1 MGLQVKLICFWVC
14 LMAGLTMS
22 FSSCKQKPK
31 VIMEETSAPS
41 GQAASTSETGIFS
54 DAEGGA
60 GTFPP
65 ATDEVHQVE
74 VLEVLPTERY
84 VYLRVSEDG
93 KEYWVA
99 TGKKDFTVGEKY
111 FYKSGIY
118 KHNFKSAEYDRV
130 FEELYLVSSIVPVN
144 HSKAMASAAEEK
156 PENWSSEKIAKLA
169 DVPGSVKIAELVA
182 NPQKYAGKEVQ
193 VSGICS
199 KVNPNIMGRNWIH
212 LKDGSKDD
220 YDFVLTSTTLIPEG
234 NAVTMKGVISVDK
247 DFGAGYR
254 YDVILEDAQIVH

>member
-1 MGLQVKLICFWVC
+1 MGLQVKLICFLIC
-14 LMAGLTMS
+14 LTTGMAMS
-22 FSSCKQKPK
+22 FSSCKQRPK
-31 VIMEETSAPS
+31 VMLEESSQSS
-41 GQAASTSETGIFS
+41 GQTVSTSETGIFS
-54 DAEGGA
+54 DTEGEA
-60 GTFPP
+60 GSVPP
-65 ATDEVHQVE
+65 VTDEVHQVE

-118 KHNFKSAEYDRV
+118 KRNFKSTEYNRI
-130 FEELYLVSSIVPVN
+130 FEELYLVSSIVPAN
-144 HSKAMASAAEEK
+144 HSKAMAATSEEK
-156 PENWSSEKIAKLA
+156 PASEKLDKLV
-169 DVPGSVKIAELVA
+169 DVPGSIKIAELVA
-182 NPQKYAGKEVQ
+182 NPEKYAGKEVQ

-199 KVNPNIMGRNWIH
+199 KVNPNIMGRNWLH

-220 YDFVLTSTTLIPEG
+220 YDFVVTSTTLIPEG
-234 NAVTMKGVISVDK
+234 NVVTVKGVVSVDK

-254 YDVILEDAQIVH
+254 YDIILEDAGIVH